1 MYNASKESVISILG
15 NTLIQICVF
24 DRKKTPAISIESN
37 SVIDRKDVQIYLW
50 DRTLHLWWFEVQ
62 SCLKPLHLCAYG
74 HHLPSD
80 YIPLSLSLSLKLRRF
95 FWAPTTYALVEI

>member
-24 DRKKTPAISIESN
+24 DRKKTPTISIASN

-50 DRTLHLWWFEVQ
+50 DRTLHLW
-62 SCLKPLHLCAYG
+62 
-74 HHLPSD
+74 
-80 YIPLSLSLSLKLRRF
+80 
-95 FWAPTTYALVEI
+95 